1 MTETSCFRDQV
12 RVVRVDQLPNTRIRI
27 IHLVNSLFYVRSVY
41 GSFGQSGYCCS
52 SIRLYPVQSI
62 RPHSDPART
71 DVSVKMLDDHVTR
84 QFKDE
89 KKMW

>member
-41 GSFGQSGYCCS
+41 GSFG
-52 SIRLYPVQSI
+52 
-62 RPHSDPART
+62 
-71 DVSVKMLDDHVTR
+71 
-84 QFKDE
+84 
-89 KKMW
+89 